1 MLKPNEAYLTWCKKW
16 AKPEESWHQWK
27 AFPEKNTSEVLQFRS

>member
-27 AFPEKNTSEVLQFRS
+27 AFPEKNTSEVL